1 MAKTKISE
9 WSATPANNTDIDSI
23 NIAEGCAP
31 SGINDAIREL
41 MAQVKDLYSGTT
53 GDAIAVAGGG
63 TGAVTASAA
72 RTNLG
77 VVIGTDVQAYDAE
90 LSTLAGASANRAT
103 FLASEQGFG
112 FRNRI
117 INGDMRIDQRNAGAS
132 VTPVDGG
139 YTLDRWKTSVT
150 QSSKL
155 SIQRATTA
163 PAGFSNSIFVTS
175 LAATTLGANDTF
187 GFYQPIEGYNIVD
200 LGFGTA
206 NASSISLSFWVR
218 SSITGTYSV
227 SVTNGAVNRSCPVSY
242 TINSANTWEQ
252 KFVTITGDTA
262 GSWSI
267 DNNAGL
273 NLFFNLGVSGSYGGA
288 TSGAWVSATKTAATG
303 QTNWI
308 STSGATFYI
317 TGVQL
322 EAGSVASPF
331 ERRDYGRELIMCQ
344 RYYWQDSSQ
353 NVDGYAVAGASAI
366 NRRTHPIAMRATPTI
381 TQSGAVAASGNTA
394 ASTFTIDASSS
405 NELATNFIVSATGSA
420 RTFLY
425 RPVQASAEL

>member
-1 MAKTKISE
+1 
-9 WSATPANNTDIDSI
+9 
-23 NIAEGCAP
+23 
-31 SGINDAIREL
+31 

-77 VVIGTDVQAYDAE
+77 VAIGTDVQAYDAE

-117 INGDMRIDQRNAGAS
+117 INGAMVIDQRNAGAS
-132 VTPVDGG
+132 VTPADGA

-206 NASSISLSFWVR
+206 GASTISISFWVR

-262 GSWSI
+262 GAWSI

-303 QTNWI
+303 QTNWV
-308 STSGATFYI
+308 STNGATFYI

-344 RYYWQDSSQ
+344 RYYEVSYDIGTAVGAVTANGARYSSGSVAALTTSFL
-353 NVDGYAVAGASAI
+353 NDGLQYKVAKRGTPTVTPYDFAGAI
-366 NRRTHPIAMRATPTI
+366 NKCNREYFGVSSTAG
-381 TQSGAVAASGNTA
+381 QSVTVAAIGFNSSGVYSASGVNTGCIA
-394 ASTFTIDASSS
+394 YHYTI
-405 NELATNFIVSATGSA
+405 
-420 RTFLY
+420 Y
-425 RPVQASAEL
+425 AEL